1 MTNADK
7 IKIPKSPQQINRLRE
22 IGRRGAE
29 ATARRRLLESEGID
43 RPAPS
48 LFPVNWINRPDPFDD
63 A

>member
-43 RPAPS
+43 RPSPS
-48 LFPVNWINRPDPFDD
+48 LPRVKWLERPDP
-63 A
+63 